1 MGDWT
6 DGVFCCHL
14 TGLYM
19 FPDPPLTPFL
29 NQYFVDMDAAFGL
42 LGTGSFALFCFYL
55 IVCVIKGN
63 VKVGFRLLLW
73 TVYPMRL
80 GNTLMSAF
88 LVRSFFISCMMG
100 NSTDAVFC
108 STLFISSTSI

>member
-1 MGDWT
+1 MWAIVLT
-6 DGVFCCHL
+6 TCFVNMF

-29 NQYFVDMDAAFGL
+29 NQYFVEMDAAFGL

-88 LVRSFFISCMMG
+88 LVSSSLSLIHISEP
-100 NSTDAVFC
+100 TRQY
-108 STLFISSTSI
+108 

>member
-1 MGDWT
+1 MERCET
-6 DGVFCCHL
+6 DDVFCHLL

-88 LVRSFFISCMMG
+88 LVRSSP
-100 NSTDAVFC
+100 
-108 STLFISSTSI
+108 

>member
-1 MGDWT
+1 
-6 DGVFCCHL
+6 
-14 TGLYM
+14 
-19 FPDPPLTPFL
+19 
-29 NQYFVDMDAAFGL
+29 

-88 LVRSFFISCMMG
+88 LVRSSP
-100 NSTDAVFC
+100 
-108 STLFISSTSI
+108 